1 MEKRKCEIEHWENIK
16 SDMKYPKEDNNEGYV
31 YGIYLLDGDDI
42 IEAEW
47 FKTAEERFQAIKKYN
62 LEVVNP

>member
-16 SDMKYPKEDNNEGYV
+16 RDMKYPKEDNNEGYV

-42 IEAEW
+42 
-47 FKTAEERFQAIKKYN
+47 AIVP
-62 LEVVNP
+62 L

>member
-47 FKTAEERFQAIKKYN
+47 FKTDEERFQAIKKYN